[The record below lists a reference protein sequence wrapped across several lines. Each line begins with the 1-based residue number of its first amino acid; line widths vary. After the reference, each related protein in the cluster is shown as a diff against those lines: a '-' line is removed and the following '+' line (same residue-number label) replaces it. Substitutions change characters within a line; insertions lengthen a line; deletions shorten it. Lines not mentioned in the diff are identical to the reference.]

1 MMKPVNRAFL
11 LIPALLLLTNLGSA
25 QFANF
30 VTAKGDKLM
39 DGGNELRFISVN
51 IPNLHYVEDYLPFA
65 GTNPWRLPDEFEIR
79 DALTAV
85 KQLGGKVARMYVFS
99 VRRGTD
105 SSFVV
110 HVEGPGKF
118 NEEAFRT
125 LDKVI
130 QIANETGVR
139 LIIPFVDNWHWWGGV
154 AEYAAFRGKQRDE
167 FWTDPQ
173 LKADFKKTIE
183 FVVNR
188 VNTCTGVPYKTDKAI
203 LAWETGNELLAP
215 FSWTKEMAASIKS
228 LDTNH
233 LVLEG
238 TIVPQLT
245 SDALE
250 DPNLDILSSHH
261 YRDPKAS
268 VSYIEKNRQMAKG
281 KKPYIVG
288 EYGIVSTEDIRAL
301 TDTIINQGVSG
312 GMIWSLRFRNRE
324 GGFYHHYEYNNV
336 ESYRWPGFPGG
347 DFYDERVVL
356 TILREKA
363 HQIDGTI
370 VERLPIPAPPVLLPI
385 ADVSAISFQ
394 GSAGAETYV
403 VERKSDDDP
412 TWKVLDAALDDSRY
426 QYRPLFAD
434 ESAVVGKK
442 YSYRVKAQNGSG
454 QSGYSNVIGPVE
466 VTADIVVDEMENF
479 DKIFQKDGTLK
490 LLTTQDLR
498 KAKEDRSRLAGDA
511 GSYIIYKIH
520 GVGQSIKIEYLV
532 TDPSKKILV
541 SVSKDPGN
549 FTMIQMDK
557 KVYSFGKNDYG
568 FFDAVSTTADIPA
581 GSSFVKISLEEGVQ
595 IGRIELRS
603 R

>member
-1 MMKPVNRAFL
+1 MKPLGRISLPILA
-11 LIPALLLLTNLGSA
+11 ALLLTHLGYA
-25 QFANF
+25 QFTNF
-30 VTAKGDKLM
+30 ITARGDKLM
-39 DGGNELRFISVN
+39 DGSNELRFISVN
-51 IPNLHYVEDYLPFA
+51 IPNLHYVEDYLPLT

-85 KQLGGKVARMYVFS
+85 RQFGGKVARTYVFS

-105 SSFVV
+105 TSFVV

-125 LDKVI
+125 MDKVI

-154 AEYAAFRGKQRDE
+154 AEYAAMRGKQRDE

-173 LKADFKKTIE
+173 LRADFKKTIE

-188 VNTCTGVPYKTDKAI
+188 VNTFTGVPYKTDKAI

-215 FSWTKEMAASIKS
+215 FSWTKEMAAYVKS

-238 TIVPQLT
+238 TITPQLT
-245 SDALE
+245 TEALE

-261 YRDPKAS
+261 YRDPKVS
-268 VSYIEKNRQMAKG
+268 ISYIVKNRQMSKE

-301 TDTIINQGVSG
+301 TDTIINQGLSG

-363 HQIDGTI
+363 HQIEGTT
-370 VERLPIPAPPVLLPI
+370 VERLPIPAPPFLLPI

-403 VERKSDDDP
+403 VERNSDDDP
-412 TWKVLDAALDDSRY
+412 AWKVLDAALDDSRY

-442 YSYRVKAQNGSG
+442 YSYRIKAQNGSG
-454 QSGYSNVIGPVE
+454 QSGYSNLVGPVE
-466 VTADIVVDEMENF
+466 VTANIVVDELENF
-479 DKIFQKDGTLK
+479 DKIFQKDGALK

-498 KAKEDRSRLAGDA
+498 KAKEDRSRLAGES
-511 GSYIIYKIH
+511 GSYIMYKMH
-520 GVGQSIKIEYLV
+520 GIGQSIRIDYLV
-532 TDPSKKILV
+532 RDPTKKILV
-541 SVSKDPGN
+541 SVAKDPGN
-549 FTMIQMDK
+549 FTMLDMEK
-557 KVYSFGKNDYG
+557 KVYSYGKNDYG
-568 FFDAVSTTADIPA
+568 FFDAVSVTADIPA
-581 GSSFVKISLEEGVQ
+581 GSSLIKVSLEEGVQ

>member
-1 MMKPVNRAFL
+1 MMKAVSRASFQIL
-11 LIPALLLLTNLGSA
+11 GILLLTNLGSA

-39 DGGNELRFISVN
+39 DGSSELRFISVN
-51 IPNLHYVEDYLPFA
+51 IPNLHYVEDYLPFT

-85 KQLGGKVARMYVFS
+85 RQLGGKAARTYVFS

-105 SSFVV
+105 TSFVV

-173 LKADFKKTIE
+173 IKADFKKTIE

-188 VNTCTGVPYKTDKAI
+188 VNTYTGVLYKTDKAI

-215 FSWTKEMAASIKS
+215 FPWTKEMAAYIKS

-268 VSYIEKNRQMAKG
+268 ISYIVKNRQMAKG

-288 EYGIVSTEDIRAL
+288 EYGIVSTEDIRSL
-301 TDTIINQGVSG
+301 TDTIINQGISG

-370 VERLPIPAPPVLLPI
+370 VERLPIPAPPVLLPTS
-385 ADVSAISFQ
+385 DVSAISFQ
-394 GSAGAETYV
+394 GSAGAESYV
-403 VERKSDDDP
+403 VERKSDDEP

-466 VTADIVVDEMENF
+466 VTANVVVDEMENF
-479 DKIFQKDGTLK
+479 DKIFQKDGNLK

-511 GSYIIYKIH
+511 GSYVVYKIP
-520 GVGQSIKIEYLV
+520 GVGQSVRIDYLV
-532 TDPSKKILV
+532 ADPSKKIVV
-541 SVSKDPGN
+541 SVSKDLAS
-549 FTMIQMDK
+549 FTMLDVEK

-568 FFDAVSTTADIPA
+568 FFDAVSVTAGIPA
-581 GSSFVKISLEEGVQ
+581 GSSFVKISLEQGVQ

>member
-1 MMKPVNRAFL
+1 MKPMSRASFHIL
-11 LIPALLLLTNLGSA
+11 GILLLTNFASA
-25 QFANF
+25 QFTNF
-30 VTAKGDKLM
+30 ISAKGDKLM
-39 DGGNELRFISVN
+39 DGSNELRFISVN
-51 IPNLHYVEDYLPFA
+51 IPNLHYVEDYLPFT

-85 KQLGGKVARMYVFS
+85 KQLGGKVARTYVFS
-99 VRRGTD
+99 VRRGSDT
-105 SSFVV
+105 SFVV
-110 HVEGPGKF
+110 HVEGPGMF

-125 LDKVI
+125 MDKVI

-173 LKADFKKTIE
+173 LRADFKKTIE
-183 FVVNR
+183 FVLNR
-188 VNTCTGVPYKTDKAI
+188 VNTSTGIPYKTDKAI

-215 FSWTKEMAASIKS
+215 FPWTKEMAAYVKS

-245 SDALE
+245 NDALE

-268 VSYIEKNRQMAKG
+268 ISYIVKNRQMAKG

-312 GMIWSLRFRNRE
+312 GMIWSLRFRNRD

-347 DFYDERVVL
+347 DFYDERVIL

-363 HQIDGTI
+363 HQIDGTT
-370 VERLPIPAPPVLLPI
+370 VERLPVPAPPILLPI
-385 ADVSAISFQ
+385 ADASAISFQ

-412 TWKVLDAALDDSRY
+412 TWKVFDAALDDSRY

-434 ESAVVGKK
+434 ESAIVGKK
-442 YSYRVKAQNGSG
+442 YFYRVKAQNGSG
-454 QSGYSNVIGPVE
+454 QSAYSNVTGPVE
-466 VTADIVVDEMENF
+466 VTANVMVDEMEDF
-479 DKIFQKDGTLK
+479 DKIFQKDGNLK

-511 GSYIIYKIH
+511 GSYIVYKIR
-520 GVGQSIKIEYLV
+520 GVGQNIRIDYLV

-541 SVSKDPGN
+541 AVSKDLDN
-549 FTMIQMDK
+549 FTTLDVEK
-557 KVYSFGKNDYG
+557 KTYSFGKNDYG
-568 FFDAVSTTADIPA
+568 FFDAISAMADIPA
-581 GSSFVKISLEEGVQ
+581 GSSFVKVSLEEGVQ

>member
-1 MMKPVNRAFL
+1 MMKPVSRITFPILA
-11 LIPALLLLTNLGSA
+11 IVLLTNLVSA

-30 VTAKGDKLM
+30 ITAKGDKLM
-39 DGGNELRFISVN
+39 DGSNELRFISVN
-51 IPNLHYVEDYLPFA
+51 IPNLHYVEDYLPFT

-85 KQLGGKVARMYVFS
+85 KQLGGKAARTYVFS

-105 SSFVV
+105 TSFIV

-130 QIANETGVR
+130 QVANETGIR

-173 LKADFKKTIE
+173 LRVDFKKTIE
-183 FVVNR
+183 FAVNR
-188 VNTCTGVPYKTDKAI
+188 VNTYTGVPYKTDKAI
-203 LAWETGNELLAP
+203 LAWETGNELIAP
-215 FSWTKEMAASIKS
+215 FSWTKEMAAYIKS

-238 TIVPQLT
+238 TLAPQLT

-250 DPNLDILSSHH
+250 DPNLDVLSSHH

-268 VSYIEKNRQMAKG
+268 IGFIVKNQQMAKG

-301 TDTIINQGVSG
+301 TDTIINQGLSG

-347 DFYDERVVL
+347 DFYDERVIL

-363 HQIDGTI
+363 HQIDGTT
-370 VERLPIPAPPVLLPI
+370 VERLPIPVPPVLLPT

-412 TWKVLDAALDDSRY
+412 SWKVVDAALDDSRY

-434 ESAVVGKK
+434 ESAIIGKK
-442 YSYRVKAQNGSG
+442 YSYRIKAQNGSG

-466 VTADIVVDEMENF
+466 VIANVVVDEMENF
-479 DKIFQKDGTLK
+479 DKIFQKDGALK
-490 LLTTQDLR
+490 LLTTRDLR

-511 GSYIIYKIH
+511 GSYIMYKIR
-520 GVGQSIKIEYLV
+520 GVGQSIKIDYLV

-541 SVSKDPGN
+541 SVSNDLGS
-549 FTMIQMDK
+549 FTMLDVEK

-568 FFDAVSTTADIPA
+568 FFDAVSVTANTPA

-595 IGRIELRS
+595 ISRIELRS

>member
-1 MMKPVNRAFL
+1 MTKPGWRISFAFL
-11 LIPALLLLTNLGSA
+11 AMLLLTVPGSA
-25 QFANF
+25 QFAKF
-30 VTAKGDKLM
+30 ITARGDKLM
-39 DGGNELRFISVN
+39 DGSKELRFISVN
-51 IPNLHYVEDYLPFA
+51 IPNLHYVEDYLPFT

-85 KQLGGKVARMYVFS
+85 KQLGGKAARTYVFS
-99 VRRGTD
+99 VRRGSDT
-105 SSFVV
+105 SIIV

-125 LDKVI
+125 MDKVI
-130 QIANETGVR
+130 QVANETGVR
-139 LIIPFVDNWHWWGGV
+139 LIIPLVDNWHWWGGV
-154 AEYAAFRGKQRDE
+154 AEYASFRGKQRDE

-173 LKADFKKTIE
+173 LRADFKKTIE

-188 VNTCTGVPYKTDKAI
+188 VNTYTGVPYKTDKAI

-215 FSWTKEMAASIKS
+215 FSWTKEMASYIKS

-268 VSYIEKNRQMAKG
+268 IGYIVKNRQMAKG

-288 EYGIVSTEDIRAL
+288 EYGIVSTDDIRVL
-301 TDTIINQGVSG
+301 TDTIINQGLSG

-336 ESYRWPGFPGG
+336 ESYRWPGFPSG
-347 DFYDERVVL
+347 DFYDERVIL

-363 HQIDGTI
+363 CQIDGTT
-370 VERLPIPAPPVLLPI
+370 VERLPIPVPPLLLPVS
-385 ADVSAISFQ
+385 DVSAISFQ
-394 GSAGAETYV
+394 GSAGAESYV
-403 VERKSDDDP
+403 VERKSEDDP
-412 TWKVLDAALDDSRY
+412 TWKILDAALDDSRY

-434 ESAVVGKK
+434 ESAAIGRK
-442 YSYRVKAQNGSG
+442 YSYRIKAQNGSG
-454 QSGYSNVIGPVE
+454 QSGYSNVVGPVE
-466 VTADIVVDEMENF
+466 VAANVVVDELETF

-511 GSYIIYKIH
+511 GSYIVYKIR
-520 GVGQSIKIEYLV
+520 GIGQSIKIDYLV
-532 TDPSKKILV
+532 TDSSKKVLV
-541 SVSKDPGN
+541 SASNDLATFSRLG
-549 FTMIQMDK
+549 TDK
-557 KVYSFGKNDYG
+557 QVYSFGKNDYG
-568 FFDAVSTTADIPA
+568 FFDAVSVTADIPA
-581 GSSFVKISLEEGVQ
+581 GSIYVRVSLEEGVQ
-595 IGRIELRS
+595 ISRIELRS

>member
-1 MMKPVNRAFL
+1 MMKPVSRISFAILAVFL
-11 LIPALLLLTNLGSA
+11 MTHLGLA

-30 VTAKGDKLM
+30 ITVKGDKLM

-85 KQLGGKVARMYVFS
+85 KQLGGKAARTYVFS

-105 SSFVV
+105 TSVVV

-188 VNTCTGVPYKTDKAI
+188 VNSYTGVPYKTDKAV

-215 FSWTKEMAASIKS
+215 FSWTKEMAAYIKS

-245 SDALE
+245 NDALE

-268 VSYIEKNRQMAKG
+268 INYIVKNRQMAKG

-336 ESYRWPGFPGG
+336 ESYRWPGFPGS

-363 HQIDGTI
+363 HQIDGTV
-370 VERLPIPAPPVLLPI
+370 VERLPVPAPPVLLPI
-385 ADVSAISFQ
+385 TDVSAISFQ

-412 TWKVLDAALDDSRY
+412 TWVVLDAALDDSRY

-434 ESAVVGKK
+434 GSAVVGKK

-454 QSGYSNVIGPVE
+454 QSVYSNVIGPVE
-466 VTADIVVDEMENF
+466 VAANVVVDEMENF
-479 DKIFQKDGTLK
+479 EKIFQKDGNLRV
-490 LLTTQDLR
+490 LTTQDLR

-511 GSYIIYKIH
+511 GSYIVYKIPS
-520 GVGQSIKIEYLV
+520 VGQNIRVDYLV

-541 SVSKDPGN
+541 SASKDLAG
-549 FTMIQMDK
+549 FTVLDVEK

-568 FFDAVSTTADIPA
+568 FFDAVSVTAGIPTGA
-581 GSSFVKISLEEGVQ
+581 SFVKISLEEGVQ

-603 R
+603 H

>member
-1 MMKPVNRAFL
+1 MMKAVSRASFQIL
-11 LIPALLLLTNLGSA
+11 GILLLTNLGSA

-39 DGGNELRFISVN
+39 DGSSELRFISVN
-51 IPNLHYVEDYLPFA
+51 IPNLHYVEDYLPFT

-85 KQLGGKVARMYVFS
+85 RQLGGKAARTYVFS

-105 SSFVV
+105 TSFVV

-173 LKADFKKTIE
+173 IKADFKKTIE

-188 VNTCTGVPYKTDKAI
+188 VNTYTGVLYKTDKAI

-215 FSWTKEMAASIKS
+215 FPWTKEMAAYIKS

-268 VSYIEKNRQMAKG
+268 ISYIVKNRQMAKG

-370 VERLPIPAPPVLLPI
+370 VERLPIPGPPVLLPTS
-385 ADVSAISFQ
+385 DVSAISFQ
-394 GSAGAETYV
+394 GSAGAESYV
-403 VERKSDDDP
+403 VERKSDDEP

-466 VTADIVVDEMENF
+466 VTANVVVDEMENF
-479 DKIFQKDGTLK
+479 DKIFQKDGNLK

-511 GSYIIYKIH
+511 GSYVVYKIP
-520 GVGQSIKIEYLV
+520 GVGQSVRIDYLV
-532 TDPSKKILV
+532 ADPSKKIVV
-541 SVSKDPGN
+541 SVSKDLAS
-549 FTMIQMDK
+549 FTMLDVEK

-568 FFDAVSTTADIPA
+568 FFDAVSVTAGIPA
-581 GSSFVKISLEEGVQ
+581 GSSFVKISLEQGVQ

>member
-1 MMKPVNRAFL
+1 MKPVSRVCFQILGIL
-11 LIPALLLLTNLGSA
+11 LMTNLGSA

-30 VTAKGDKLM
+30 ITAKGDKLM
-39 DGGNELRFISVN
+39 DGSNELRFISVN

-85 KQLGGKVARMYVFS
+85 KQLGGKAARTYVFS

-105 SSFVV
+105 TSFVV

-118 NEEAFRT
+118 NEEAFKA

-139 LIIPFVDNWHWWGGV
+139 LIIPFIDNWHWWGGV

-167 FWTDPQ
+167 FWTDSQ
-173 LKADFKKTIE
+173 LREDFKKTVE

-188 VNTCTGVPYKTDKAI
+188 VNTYTGVPYKNDKAI

-215 FSWTKEMAASIKS
+215 FSWTKDIAAYIKS

-268 VSYIEKNRQMAKG
+268 IGYIVKNRQLAKG

-301 TDTIINQGVSG
+301 TDTIINQGLSG

-363 HQIDGTI
+363 HQIDGTV
-370 VERLPIPAPPVLLPI
+370 VERLPVPAPPILLPI

-403 VERKSDDDP
+403 VERKTDDDP
-412 TWKVLDAALDDSRY
+412 TWKVLDAALDDSRF

-442 YSYRVKAQNGSG
+442 YSYRIKAQNGSG

-466 VTADIVVDEMENF
+466 TTAIVVVDEMENF
-479 DKIFQKDGTLK
+479 DKIFQKDGNLK

-511 GSYIIYKIH
+511 GSYIIYKIR
-520 GVGQSIKIEYLV
+520 GAGQSIKVDYLV
-532 TDPSKKILV
+532 TDPSKKIVV
-541 SVSKDPGN
+541 SVSKDPGS
-549 FTMIQMDK
+549 FTMLDTDK

-568 FFDAVSTTADIPA
+568 FYDAVSVTADIPA
-581 GSSFVKISLEEGVQ
+581 GSSFIKVSLEEGVQ